1 MHGVKALWADRIHS
15 CNGLLWVCIWVSR
28 EQCSDSRLELVPAA
42 RAHSWQRPLHRGVT
56 FLLAGE
62 LPLRMLIWIISQVFF
77 IPCKTALFTKNESG
91 HWELSLKQHKVET
104 SFACHSTHHFY
115 GTREICSFSLSLS
128 LKEPYYHKHMHLP
141 WEIMTL
147 E

>member
-15 CNGLLWVCIWVSR
+15 CNGMLWVCIWVSR
-28 EQCSDSRLELVPAA
+28 EQCSDSRLEPVPAA
-42 RAHSWQRPLHRGVT
+42 WAHSWQSPLHRGVT

-62 LPLRMLIWIISQVFF
+62 LPLRMLVWIILQVFSF
-77 IPCKTALFTKNESG
+77 HARQPFHKGWEWWLRAVLKTTQSG
-91 HWELSLKQHKVET
+91 SLT
-104 SFACHSTHHFY
+104 SCHSTHHFY

-128 LKEPYYHKHMHLP
+128 LKEPYKHMHLP